1 MYTIYVQISHKSAK
15 SNHEQT
21 KIKRFSQRDTFLRST
36 QLINNDEKSYLR
48 KNNLKKKRGR
58 EEHTFTPLESNQF
71 HKATIF
77 CPIVKSRTKI
87 LRSTDI
93 QIL

>member
-48 KNNLKKKRGR
+48 KNNLKKKREGR
-58 EEHTFTPLESNQF
+58 NTLSPRLNLISFAKQR
-71 HKATIF
+71 F

>member
-1 MYTIYVQISHKSAK
+1 MYTIYVQISHKSMK

-48 KNNLKKKRGR
+48 KNNLKKKREGR
-58 EEHTFTPLESNQF
+58 NTLSPRLNLISFAKQPFFAPS
-71 HKATIF
+71 
-77 CPIVKSRTKI
+77 
-87 LRSTDI
+87 
-93 QIL
+93 